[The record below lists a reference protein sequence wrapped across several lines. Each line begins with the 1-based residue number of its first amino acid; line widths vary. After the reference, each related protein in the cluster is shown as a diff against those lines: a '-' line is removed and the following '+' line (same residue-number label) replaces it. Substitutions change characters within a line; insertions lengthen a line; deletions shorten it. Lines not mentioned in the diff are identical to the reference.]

1 MHRLLCNELKNEN
14 SITEEYLNLALTETL
29 TQINLLTDSILD
41 NRLNPNHQI
50 ARNINHLCVQTNFK
64 VKNANK
70 YCADIMKNE
79 QNAAVINIEYVK
91 TKNQFVIHLH
101 LNLPLFHLVNNG
113 TIEQFIFPKNLKQAE
128 NSTNLKIAK
137 INSENFI
144 RISGPEMGHPLYYK
158 DVKFDP
164 VSQAV
169 IIDGE
174 QNSDWW
180 DESVIHC
187 LFQNN
192 NISCP
197 IVTYRSRTRC
207 IVEKFVSLHKLK
219 FVHFASNQNLEVT
232 RISPKTFHGVLYQ
245 KDSEVGRKSKVFQR
259 YQKTKVQVKCGLS
272 LLDLGTSPH
281 TTELNIT
288 LKNLTNNLHVLD
300 PLLWAIRKT
309 SQRNF

>member
-1 MHRLLCNELKNEN
+1 
-14 SITEEYLNLALTETL
+14 
-29 TQINLLTDSILD
+29 
-41 NRLNPNHQI
+41 
-50 ARNINHLCVQTNFK
+50 
-64 VKNANK
+64 
-70 YCADIMKNE
+70 
-79 QNAAVINIEYVK
+79 
-91 TKNQFVIHLH
+91 
-101 LNLPLFHLVNNG
+101 
-113 TIEQFIFPKNLKQAE
+113 
-128 NSTNLKIAK
+128 
-137 INSENFI
+137 
-144 RISGPEMGHPLYYK
+144 MGYALYYK

-187 LFQNN
+187 LSQNN

-272 LLDLGTSPH
+272 LLGLGTSPH

-300 PLLWAIRKT
+300 PLEKLAKETSRYNERVKIDLHNISRSLVDLDNDANLKIGNITFVNLKQQKMIIILLTLVVVGGITIFACIKIKNKIKNFWRTRYNQTSDRFAMTRLSNRNIRTQIET
-309 SQRNF
+309 SN